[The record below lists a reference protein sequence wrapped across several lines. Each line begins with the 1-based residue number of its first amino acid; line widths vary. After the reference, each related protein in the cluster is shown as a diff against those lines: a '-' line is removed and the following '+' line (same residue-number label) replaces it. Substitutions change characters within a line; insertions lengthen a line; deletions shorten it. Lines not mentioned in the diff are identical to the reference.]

1 MPKNIKKIMPI
12 NYTNRE
18 YETIRQDLMEIAER
32 FYPDTFQD
40 FSEASFGSMML
51 DAVAYVG
58 DQLSFYL
65 DYNVNESFLD
75 TSYSLQNITRHGR
88 ILGYKDPGRPSTFG
102 EVAVYVEIPADASG
116 LGPDTRYMPILKR
129 GTSFTSRE
137 GLNFILTENLDFSD
151 PINPI
156 VVSKVDP
163 DTGAPTYYAI
173 KAYGNVVSGK
183 LNLQTITVGNY
194 QRYLNLRIGADN
206 ISEIISVTDAEG
218 NKYFEVQN
226 LAQDIV
232 YQEIPNNNYKND
244 NVPSVIKPLLV
255 SRKYVVVRDVNGVSL
270 QFGSGEESANTIIAE
285 PQSVAL
291 DIFGKD
297 YVTDTTFDPTRLSKN
312 TNYGIVPAN
321 TDLTIAY
328 RTTNPSNSNVA
339 AASVNSVASALV
351 DYKDREG
358 LNTSIIQTIRASI
371 EVTNEKPIV
380 GDVTY
385 PSSAEVKQRIFDT
398 FPTQNR
404 AVTQADYENLVYRMP
419 AKFGSIKKCSVQKD
433 PDSLKRNLNMY
444 VISEDRFG
452 KLAQTNITIK
462 NNLKTWINEFRMVND
477 TIDILDPYIINL
489 GIEFVIST
497 MPSVDGE
504 DVLNQS
510 LAKLSQFYSDG
521 FYIGEH
527 LKISDIYRQLNEITD
542 VLDVASVTVVN
553 KTGAQYSNIQF
564 NVNKNLSPD
573 GGTVVC
579 PKNAIFEIKFFATDM
594 KGRIR

>member
-1 MPKNIKKIMPI
+1 MFPSH
-12 NYTNRE
+12 
-18 YETIRQDLMEIAER
+18 D
-32 FYPDTFQD
+32 PDTFQD

-312 TNYGIVPAN
+312 TNN
-321 TDLTIAY
+321 
-328 RTTNPSNSNVA
+328 
-339 AASVNSVASALV
+339 
-351 DYKDREG
+351 
-358 LNTSIIQTIRASI
+358 
-371 EVTNEKPIV
+371 
-380 GDVTY
+380 
-385 PSSAEVKQRIFDT
+385 
-398 FPTQNR
+398 
-404 AVTQADYENLVYRMP
+404 
-419 AKFGSIKKCSVQKD
+419 GS
-433 PDSLKRNLNMY
+433 
-444 VISEDRFG
+444 
-452 KLAQTNITIK
+452 
-462 NNLKTWINEFRMVND
+462 
-477 TIDILDPYIINL
+477 
-489 GIEFVIST
+489 
-497 MPSVDGE
+497 
-504 DVLNQS
+504 
-510 LAKLSQFYSDG
+510 
-521 FYIGEH
+521 
-527 LKISDIYRQLNEITD
+527 
-542 VLDVASVTVVN
+542 
-553 KTGAQYSNIQF
+553 
-564 NVNKNLSPD
+564 
-573 GGTVVC
+573 
-579 PKNAIFEIKFFATDM
+579 
-594 KGRIR
+594 